1 MPDTEADL
9 SKLSTTV
16 VNSEVNSE
24 VDQIIDSESDSQ
36 APSSPGLHSYI
47 VPEDFF
53 GQRVDKALTTLCED
67 HSRSTVQSWI
77 KQGLV
82 MLDDEVPKQKDKVLG
97 GELLEVT
104 IPSIRKGEW
113 EAQDMPVDVVYQDDE
128 MLVIN
133 KPAGWVVHPG
143 AGNPDGTLLNALL
156 FHYPESRALARAG
169 IVHRLDKDTSGLMVV
184 AKTENARL
192 GLIAQL
198 VDHSL
203 HREYLALVNGRII
216 SGNTIDEPIA
226 RDKHDR
232 RRMAVN
238 MMGKEAVT
246 HYRVDD
252 RFRNHT
258 LLRVQLETG
267 RTHQIRVHLTHAGF
281 SLAGDPVYGRR
292 LAIPSHC
299 SPNLEAELRSFKR
312 QALHATRI
320 EYIHPASGEHQ
331 SWERPMPDDMQR
343 LVDACGDDNH

>member
-1 MPDTEADL
+1 MPDTAAEA
-9 SKLSTTV
+9 K
-16 VNSEVNSE
+16 
-24 VDQIIDSESDSQ
+24 
-36 APSSPGLHSYI
+36 AGLYNYI
-47 VPEDFF
+47 VPDSMF
-53 GQRVDKALTTLCED
+53 GQRIDKALTNLCQD
-67 HSRSTVQSWI
+67 YSRSTIQTWI
-77 KQGLV
+77 KGGLV
-82 MLDDEVPKQKDKVLG
+82 MLDDEVPKQKDKVFG
-97 GELLEVT
+97 GELLEVS
-104 IPSIRKGEW
+104 IPDIRKGEW
-113 EAQDMPVDVVYQDDE
+113 EAQDLPIDIVHQDDD

-156 FHYPESRALARAG
+156 FHFPNNRALPRAG

-216 SGNTIDEPIA
+216 SGNTVDEPIA

-232 RRMAVN
+232 RKMTVN

-258 LLRVQLETG
+258 LLRVRLETG
-267 RTHQIRVHLTHAGF
+267 RTHQIRVHLTHIGF

-292 LAIPSHC
+292 LAIPSDC
-299 SPNLEAELRSFKR
+299 TAALEVQLRSFKR

-320 EYIHPASGEHQ
+320 EYIHPNSGEHQ
-331 SWERPMPDDMQR
+331 SWERPMPVDMQQ

>member
-1 MPDTEADL
+1 MSDNEPL
-9 SKLSTTV
+9 SK
-16 VNSEVNSE
+16 
-24 VDQIIDSESDSQ
+24 I
-36 APSSPGLHSYI
+36 GLHSYI
-47 VPEDFF
+47 VPDDLF
-53 GQRVDKALTTLCED
+53 GQRVDKALTALCED
-67 HSRSTVQSWI
+67 YSRSTVQSWI

-82 MLDDEVPKQKDKVLG
+82 VLDDELPKQKDKVFG

-104 IPSIRKGEW
+104 VPDIRKGEW
-113 EAQDMPVDVVYQDDE
+113 EAQDLPIDIVYEDDD
-128 MLVIN
+128 MMVIN

-156 FHYPESRALARAG
+156 FHYPESRSLARAG

-184 AKTENARL
+184 AKTEHTRL
-192 GLIAQL
+192 GLIDQL

-216 SGNTIDEPIA
+216 SGNTVDEPIA

-232 RRMAVN
+232 RKMAVN

-246 HYRVDD
+246 HYRVDS

-267 RTHQIRVHLTHAGF
+267 RTHQIRVHLTHIGF

-292 LAIPSHC
+292 LGIPGDC
-299 SPNLEAELRSFKR
+299 SPLLEIELRSFKR

-320 EYIHPASGEHQ
+320 EYIHPISGEHQ
-331 SWERPMPDDMQR
+331 SWERLMPQDMQR
-343 LVDACGDDNH
+343 LVDACKDDNH